1 MLTFAACI
9 PVLLLLFC
17 LLFLKL
23 SAAKSG
29 ALSLL
34 ASLIVGWLVFGMN
47 ITGVSVALSKGMSLA
62 LYVLLIIWAA
72 IFLYQLLEQYK
83 AVDVIAKNVI
93 LFIKDPFAQFLMLS
107 WLFSSVLQGIAGF
120 GVPVIIVVP
129 ILLRLGFDPI
139 KSAAAVLLGHCWS
152 VSFGSMGSS
161 YFTIFLVSKL
171 PQQSLGYAMILFD
184 AAAMVLMGFFV
195 CFIHGEFA
203 SVRKGVFYVIPS
215 SLAMVAVMLG
225 TVRLEMHSLV
235 GLLSALA
242 GLLTMAIMYIVKE
255 KPSMPEA
262 PFKGE
267 LTLGQA
273 LLPYSSVIA
282 LSLLFGLLPLGKLF
296 IAFRY
301 PETSTALGYLAVAES
316 AYAKIKIFGH
326 PAPVIVLSIGL
337 SALVYAKLGVW
348 RSERFHS
355 ALRKTVAKCIPTSVS
370 LTFLISMALVMMDS
384 GMTAQLAQGAAAVS
398 GGFYP
403 LFAPL
408 VGILGSFITG
418 SNTNSN
424 IIFGKFQFSVAES
437 LGVSTVL
444 MCGLQSIA
452 GSVGVSIGPT
462 NILMA
467 ASATGMSGQ
476 ESRIY
481 KKVMAFVLLAALAL
495 GVINFLLLMVF
506 KVHLPG
512 GIIQ

>member
-1 MLTFAACI
+1 MITLLACV
-9 PVLLLLFC
+9 PVLALLFC

-29 ALSLL
+29 AFSLL
-34 ASLIVGWLVFGMN
+34 AALLIGWLAFGMGAMG
-47 ITGVSVALSKGMSLA
+47 TFVALSKGMSLA

-72 IFLYQLLEQYK
+72 IFLYQLLEEFK
-83 AVDVIAKNVI
+83 AVDVISGNVL
-93 LFIKDPFAQFLMLS
+93 LFVKDPFVQFLMLS
-107 WLFSSVLQGIAGF
+107 WLFASVLQGIAGF

-129 ILLRLGFDPI
+129 ILLRLGFDPL

-161 YFTIFLVSKL
+161 YFTIFLVTKL
-171 PQQSLGYAMILFD
+171 DQQSLGYAMVLFD
-184 AAAMVLMGFFV
+184 AFAMVFMGFCV
-195 CFIHGEFA
+195 CLIHGGAA
-203 SVRKGVFYVIPS
+203 SVKKGFYYILPS
-215 SLAMVAVMLG
+215 SLAMAAVMAG

-242 GLLTMAIMYIVKE
+242 GLITMAILYVIKE
-255 KPSMPEA
+255 KPAMPAA
-262 PFKGE
+262 PFRGQ

-282 LSLLFGLLPLGKLF
+282 LSLLFQLLPLGRFFL
-296 IAFRY
+296 AFRY
-301 PETSTALGYLAVAES
+301 PQTATSAGYLAAAES
-316 AYAKIKIFGH
+316 AYAKIKLFGH
-326 PAPVIVLSIGL
+326 PAPIIVLSVIL
-337 SALVYAKLGVW
+337 TTLAYKKLGIW
-348 RSERFHS
+348 RSDKFRV
-355 ALRKTVAKCIPTSVS
+355 ALKKTADKCIPTSIS
-370 LTFLISMALVMMDS
+370 LVFLISMALVMMDS
-384 GMTAQLAQGAAAVS
+384 GMTARLAQGAAALS

-424 IIFGKFQFSVAES
+424 VIFGKFQFSVAES

-467 ASATGMSGQ
+467 ASATGMAGG

-481 KKVMAFVLLAALAL
+481 KKVIGFVLAAALML
-495 GVINFLLLMVF
+495 GIINYLLLMVF
-506 KVHLPG
+506 KPQLSG
-512 GIIQ
+512 GIGL